1 MADKIRIGMI
11 GCGGIS
17 GGHFRRTLEI
27 PEAEWVALCDI
38 SDASIERVKTAIPE
52 IKDLPVYEDYREMFD
67 KVALDAVQIA
77 TPHTLHFPMGMDALD
92 KGLHVLMEKP
102 LVCTV
107 DHAKKLIAKAEEK
120 KRIIALSYQRH
131 YQPAF
136 RYMKQV
142 IEEGRIGQVTFLSAL
157 QCQQWKKGTAGKWRQ
172 DPCLSGGGQLND
184 SGSHLIDI
192 ILWTTGLAVD
202 EVSAYIDN
210 LETPVDINS
219 ALALRFKNGAQGT
232 VSVIGDAPCWY
243 EDFTIWGEAGVLF
256 YRNGRLSHCGPDG
269 AIAEPENLPAGGD
282 PDKNFIDAIL
292 GRDVVWA
299 PPVCGLRVIEL
310 TEAAWKSAEAG
321 CAVKVASL

>member
-1 MADKIRIGMI
+1 M
-11 GCGGIS
+11 
-17 GGHFRRTLEI
+17 
-27 PEAEWVALCDI
+27 
-38 SDASIERVKTAIPE
+38 
-52 IKDLPVYEDYREMFD
+52 
-67 KVALDAVQIA
+67 
-77 TPHTLHFPMGMDALD
+77 
-92 KGLHVLMEKP
+92 
-102 LVCTV
+102 
-107 DHAKKLIAKAEEK
+107 
-120 KRIIALSYQRH
+120 
-131 YQPAF
+131 
-136 RYMKQV
+136 
-142 IEEGRIGQVTFLSAL
+142 
-157 QCQQWKKGTAGKWRQ
+157 
-172 DPCLSGGGQLND
+172 
-184 SGSHLIDI
+184 
-192 ILWTTGLAVD
+192 
-202 EVSAYIDN
+202 
-210 LETPVDINS
+210 DINS